1 MNPSSEFIHSKRL
14 RDAPCTPSEISRPGP
29 QPVKP
34 AGGDKAPTPSK
45 RSLHIL
51 CIDDD
56 KRILES
62 LKDCLTLYGHRVK
75 VASNGK
81 RGIDLFCT
89 AILKTEPF
97 DVVITDLGMPDITG
111 CQVAVAIKAESPDT
125 PVIMLTGEAGI
136 TSTGG
141 IIVAAVDVVVRK
153 PPHMKELNDL
163 LLRLCLVC
171 VPKLFSRRRGE

>member
-1 MNPSSEFIHSKRL
+1 VI
-14 RDAPCTPSEISRPGP
+14 
-29 QPVKP
+29 
-34 AGGDKAPTPSK
+34 
-45 RSLHIL
+45 
-51 CIDDD
+51 
-56 KRILES
+56 
-62 LKDCLTLYGHRVK
+62 
-75 VASNGK
+75 VAADGR

-97 DVVITDLGMPDITG
+97 DVVITDLGLPDITG
-111 CQVAVAIKAESPDT
+111 CQVAEAIKAESPDT

-141 IIVAAVDVVVRK
+141 IIIAAVDVVVRK
-153 PPHMKELNDL
+153 PPQMKELNDL